1 MKTIITSLMMFFSV
15 MAFAQKPMVG
25 FTPTEIKQRNYL
37 ESGTSYNSWDVDEG
51 DGFYMLYTEIP
62 SVNGYVY
69 YYFANGAEI
78 NYLSALVMYDYNS
91 YKDIKS
97 KTIKGCVR
105 QSNGWYKHTS
115 SELYIYFQTAD
126 GDGKKIYSILYTY
139 EMFDMK

>member
-37 ESGTSYNSWDVDEG
+37 ESNTSYDSWGVDEG
-51 DGFYMLYTEIP
+51 DGFYMLYTEVPNI
-62 SVNGYVY
+62 NGYAY

-78 NYLSALVMYDYNS
+78 NYLSSLIMYNYDS
-91 YKDIKS
+91 YKNIKS
-97 KTIKGCVR
+97 ETIKGCVR
-105 QSNGWYKHTS
+105 QSGGWYKHTGS
-115 SELYIYFQTAD
+115 GLYIYFQIAD
-126 GDGKKIYSILYTY
+126 GDRKKIYSILYTY